1 MARSLSALLLVFCT
15 LSILSIGG
23 GQATIPDMQHQS
35 VVVHGWLTNREF
47 ADLFAISRFAPG
59 PSSLIAA
66 LIGWQVRGFW
76 GALAATLG
84 IFLPSSL
91 IMYAVSVWW
100 HRSEDSRI
108 RRALARG
115 LAPIAVGLTFAGS
128 MTVLEAA
135 HAGALIL
142 TTVAVVCVLQSTTK
156 ISTHATVGAVA
167 SVYLLLFFLMKP

>member
-1 MARSLSALLLVFCT
+1 MDRSLPTLFLVFCT

-23 GQATIPDMQHQS
+23 GQATIPEMQHQL
-35 VVVHGWLTNREF
+35 VAVHGWLTDQQF
-47 ADLFAISRFAPG
+47 TDLFAISRFAPG

-66 LIGWQVRGFW
+66 LIGWQVSGFW
-76 GALAATLG
+76 GALVATLG

-91 IMYAVSVWW
+91 IMYGVSVWW

-115 LAPIAVGLTFAGS
+115 LAPIAVGLVFAGS
-128 MTVLEAA
+128 MTVLEAS

-142 TTVAVVCVLQSTTK
+142 GTVVVVCVLQSATK
-156 ISTHATVGAVA
+156 VSMYATMGAVA
-167 SVYLLLFFLMKP
+167 SIYLLVFFLHR